1 MENDIT
7 QKIDELEKKIKSK
20 KEFLEKFKEWK
31 DIKIQKIVF
40 YDEKGRG
47 SNFVNDDFNL
57 TILLDFDQAIS
68 VIENEILIMK
78 NELKRLLQEKL
89 NELG

>member
-7 QKIDELEKKIKSK
+7 QKIDELEKKLKSK
-20 KEFLEKFKEWK
+20 KEFLEKSKEWK

-47 SNFVNDDFNL
+47 SNFVNDDFDLTTLLNFDNL
-57 TILLDFDQAIS
+57 IS
-68 VIENEILIMK
+68 VLETEITNMK
-78 NELKRLLQEKL
+78 DKIKKLLKEKL
-89 NELG
+89 KELD